1 MAIMNRTVQL
11 KRHIEALTDDL
22 LAHDGF
28 ANLTIE
34 MRLLRRGQKEV
45 IVHCEKQY
53 RYVVDFA
60 SGRTP
65 TDSRSDDVGSC
76 STNLAQL
83 ALPHDPVTGRRE
95 HTDKG

>member
-1 MAIMNRTVQL
+1 MAIMNRNVEL
-11 KRHIEALTDDL
+11 KRHIEALTDEL

-34 MRLLRRGQKEV
+34 MRLLRRGQKEI

-60 SGRTP
+60 PGRMS
-65 TDSRSDDVGSC
+65 TDSSSDDVRSC
-76 STNLAQL
+76 GTNLAQL
-83 ALPHDPVTGRRE
+83 APPHDPVTGRRE
-95 HTDKG
+95 HTVKG